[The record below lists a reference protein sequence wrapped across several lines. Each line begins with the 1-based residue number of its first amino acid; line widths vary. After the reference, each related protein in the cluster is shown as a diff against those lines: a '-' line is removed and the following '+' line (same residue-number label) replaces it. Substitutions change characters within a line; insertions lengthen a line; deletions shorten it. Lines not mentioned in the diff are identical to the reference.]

1 LQANRSIQ
9 SIKPAIHPAKLQGI
23 ALTAPGWHRY
33 VIGLGLAVA
42 WSAVLLGLP
51 GLLPLQAA
59 SWLTFVAVAITPGY
73 LLGDL
78 IVRTMRLDWIERL
91 AIAFPL
97 GMAVLSAPGLYAL
110 LRHDTATSLALGWI
124 AASGAVIVAWVAG
137 LLWEMRRPGR
147 SAPADRWELPELLL
161 LAFVTILF
169 LFGLP
174 SLNLYKIDGD
184 AYAVGS
190 FAADAL
196 AGLPLNSVEPLFG
209 TDLGPG
215 VRMAFNQ
222 SLPFSYLW
230 AYLSGIDPLTLTA
243 QASRAAIALWSLLAL
258 YALGKAA
265 GSTVLDEA
273 RARRLGLAVVAIQML
288 IYLANPFLRGDSV
301 SWFFFERTTA
311 DKFMTPIV
319 MLPVAFAFAIRFLA
333 AHSFRAWLV
342 AAIAALAVSA
352 IHPLIAAMMALALAA
367 FAAFHAALNWRD
379 RVAWLHSSMVGAL
392 VVLAMILP
400 IVQLVLSHGE
410 EPLAAS
416 FPHSVE
422 GWLVGEKLV
431 PALPFVHAPTLNV
444 YGPPPDLSQVDANEV
459 YTEADPFLIWRF
471 SVNMNRRRLILPSLD
486 RYFSDPNIILEPAYI
501 LALLLLPLLLKG
513 IRRNIGA
520 QFAMSTTLAI
530 LFVMFNPLVTP
541 LIGALVMPWI
551 LWRFVW
557 MLPYALIIGLAADRI
572 MPVAARALAGLW
584 SKLPAERALW
594 EQRLTPYGLLATL
607 LAATLILAPGTVHN
621 LAALKERA
629 GFPYYYPTPERLL
642 SSLDE
647 LTTANGAAT
656 VLADQ
661 DLSVSIPAYAAH
673 ANIVAHRI
681 PTTSE
686 IFPAD
691 RQHEALQRLIDQDLF
706 FRSRYLTEEAV
717 AVLLRYNAGYII
729 THSASNLDIQLR
741 LAPEWFE
748 WLIDDQSYSLYAV
761 RKLPQVTASVQG
773 NTALAERRWDAA
785 ADYYRQALAENPGNL
800 LALAGL
806 AEIAHARGQFTEAIG
821 YYEDVFARVNLPV
834 VHYRLGQIYHELG
847 QVERSIEEFSRAQE
861 IAPQI
866 ARFHMALGD
875 VCLSAGREECAAEQY
890 AAAVANQNLPDV
902 AAQAV
907 AQADLW
913 RQRGRTDVAIRFY
926 EQAVELQASE
936 ANQLMLAS
944 AYQEQGRYEEAEA
957 LLRVMR
963 VQRPLSVEVLTLSA
977 GMQATRGRYD
987 EAVAYYKRAIAIQ
1000 DVTGQESAGTRLL
1013 LAQTMAAYDHL
1024 AEAEALIG
1032 RVLELQ
1038 PDNALAYGQLGDVYN
1053 KLGRPAEA
1061 MEAYQQAFRLDPT
1074 QVQLYLALS
1083 NQFRQ
1088 QGGRQDDILEL
1099 LQTAIRANPEEATL
1113 ALALG
1118 DQLQRRGDTEAAIDA
1133 YQTALDKFEL
1143 YTAPNTLNPGAA
1155 NTSRAFAYIRLA
1167 SVAEDMGLLEPAMNY
1182 YSAAVAAAPDV
1193 AWTHVTYG
1201 DALRR
1206 RNDVENAAAAYQR
1219 GIDVDPQFA
1228 NAYVR
1233 LADLRDA
1240 QGSSASAAALRQQ
1253 ALGIALASADFS
1265 TQSKTHPGLGKAT
1278 DGTSAALQSFDSDAP
1293 TAARTGTASTGV
1305 LDQRIVAQLVSA
1317 SEPAFPVNEGPAHL
1331 NLLARLSEGQGL
1343 DDIILLYQKAI
1354 ETGTQQ
1360 GWYPVDMARY
1370 YKGAG
1375 DLYLQQKQ
1383 PILAAEAYRYAIL
1396 LDDWWPQARLGL
1408 AHALAAIG
1416 ATDEALEQL
1425 EQAVRIA
1432 PGFVEAQTAL
1442 ADAYR
1447 ERGRH
1452 EEALAIY
1459 QATADN
1465 HPGNAHATLALARA
1479 LQANY
1484 ERAAAEETYRQTLAL
1499 NAGNSEA
1506 YVELA
1511 ALLSHKGRNDEA
1523 ADLLSMALAADRRNV
1538 NAYIQWGV
1546 LEQRLGNTD
1555 MAQDWFRRARALQ
1568 PDNDSVTLAL
1578 TDLLQRF
1585 GQYDI
1590 AFTYAQEALKADPQ
1604 NVEFLVRLAR
1614 LQRERGLHSE
1624 AMNTLLG
1631 AARMNLTDA
1640 RLSAELG
1647 ELYLA
1652 QGRPQA
1658 ALSAFRQAVALN
1670 PSESH
1675 YYLRLAGLWSN
1686 QGNLQAMEDLL
1697 RSGLAKANQRAPLY
1711 VALADSYLQQARPG
1725 DAKDVLSAGLAELG
1739 GDTALAASMGLYL
1752 ESQAQQ
1758 KGGAQEDAEKWYN
1771 DHLALRPTDA
1781 AIHRALAD
1789 HYLRVE
1795 RVDEALAHYEQ
1806 AVELEPTNA
1815 NYRLAAGAGYAA
1827 AGRAEDAEQAYRQA
1841 ILLEPTMVDGYLA
1854 LAGYYGEQQRWEDAE
1869 AQYEHGRAA
1878 APASGRVLTAY
1889 AEFWAKR
1896 GDRERALALLEEAGQ
1911 ISPSAETLVARAG
1924 VYRLLRDHEA
1934 ALADLTTALKK
1945 EPGLLDAML
1954 ALGDLHRE
1962 LGNTRSAQQTFSAAT
1977 ELRPGVPAGRVR
1989 VTRTGR

>member
-1 LQANRSIQ
+1 MQVNRSIQ
-9 SIKPAIHPAKLQGI
+9 SIRPSIDSAKLHGI

-33 VIGLGLAVA
+33 VVGLGLALA

-51 GLLPLQAA
+51 SVLPLQAA

-97 GMAVLSAPGLYAL
+97 GMAVLSVPGLYAL

-124 AASGAVIVAWVAG
+124 AVSGAVIVAWVAG

-161 LAFVTILF
+161 LAFVAILF
-169 LFGLP
+169 LLGLP

-196 AGLPLNSVEPLFG
+196 AGLPLNSAEPLFG

-243 QASRAAIALWSLLAL
+243 QASRAAVALWSLFAL

-319 MLPVAFAFAIRFLA
+319 MLPVTFAFAIRFLA
-333 AHSFRAWLV
+333 ANSFRAWLV

-367 FAAFHAALNWRD
+367 FAGFHVLLNWRD
-379 RVAWLHSSMVGAL
+379 RTVWLRSGMVGAL

-400 IVQLVLSHGE
+400 MVQLALSRGE

-416 FPHSVE
+416 FPQSVE

-459 YTEADPFLIWRF
+459 YTDADPFLIWRF

-501 LALLLLPLLLKG
+501 LALLLLPLLFKG

-520 QFAMSTTLAI
+520 QFAVSTTLAI

-557 MLPYALIIGLAADRI
+557 MLPYALIIGLAADRV
-572 MPVAARALAGLW
+572 MPVAARALAALW
-584 SKLPAERALW
+584 SRLPAEQSRW
-594 EQRLTPYGLLATL
+594 ERRIAPYGLLASL
-607 LAATLILAPGTVHN
+607 LAAVLILAPGTAHN

-642 SSLDE
+642 TKLDE
-647 LTTANGAAT
+647 LTTANGPAT

-706 FRSRYLTEEAV
+706 FRSRYLTEEAI
-717 AVLLRYNAGYII
+717 AVLQRYDTGYII
-729 THSASNLDIQLR
+729 TSSASNLDIQLR
-741 LAPEWFE
+741 LAPDWFE

-761 RKLPQVTASVQG
+761 RQLPQVTPSVQG

-785 ADYYRQALAENPGNL
+785 ADYYRQALAENPGNF
-800 LALAGL
+800 LAMAGL
-806 AEIAHARGQFTEAIG
+806 AEIAHARGQFSEAID
-821 YYEDVFARVNLPV
+821 YYEDVFARANLPV

-847 QVERSIEEFSRAQE
+847 QVERSIDEFSRAQE

-875 VCLSAGREECAAEQY
+875 VCLSAGREGCAAEQY
-890 AAAVANQNLPDV
+890 TAAVANQNLPDE

-926 EQAVELQASE
+926 EQAVDMQASE

-944 AYQEQGRYEEAEA
+944 AYQEQGRFEEAEA

-963 VQRPLSVEVLTLSA
+963 MQRPLSVEVLTMSA
-977 GMQATRGRYD
+977 GMQAARGRYD
-987 EAVAYYKRAIAIQ
+987 GAVAFYRRAIAIQ

-1013 LAQTMAAYDHL
+1013 LAQTMAANDRL
-1024 AEAEALIG
+1024 EDAEALIG

-1038 PDNALAYGQLGDVYN
+1038 PDNAAAYGQLGDVYS
-1053 KLGRPAEA
+1053 KLGRATEA

-1099 LQTAIRANPEEATL
+1099 LQTAIRANPDEATL

-1118 DQLQRRGDTEAAIDA
+1118 DQLQRRGDTEAAVDA

-1143 YTAPNTLNPGAA
+1143 YTASSSLNPGAA

-1206 RNDVENAAAAYQR
+1206 RNDVENAAVAYER
-1219 GIDVDPQFA
+1219 GIDADPQFA

-1233 LADLRDA
+1233 LAELRDA
-1240 QGSSASAAALRQQ
+1240 QGNAASAASLRQQ
-1253 ALGIALASADFS
+1253 ALGIALASAELS
-1265 TQSKTHPGLGKAT
+1265 TQGGSRLGLGKLTGGT
-1278 DGTSAALQSFDSDAP
+1278 DSVAESFDSDDPAARDR
-1293 TAARTGTASTGV
+1293 TARTGI
-1305 LDQRIVAQLVSA
+1305 LDQQIVAQLVSA
-1317 SEPAFPVNEGPAHL
+1317 SEPAFPISEGPAHL
-1331 NLLARLSEGQGL
+1331 NLLARLSEGDGL
-1343 DDIILLYQKAI
+1343 DDIVLLYQKAI
-1354 ETGTQQ
+1354 ETGAQE

-1370 YKGAG
+1370 YKGVG
-1375 DLYLQQKQ
+1375 DLYLLQKQ
-1383 PILAAEAYRYAIL
+1383 PILAAEAYRYAIV

-1408 AHALAAIG
+1408 AHALEEIG
-1416 ATDEALEQL
+1416 STDEALAQL

-1442 ADAYR
+1442 ADAYG
-1447 ERGRH
+1447 ELGRH
-1452 EEALAIY
+1452 EDALAIY
-1459 QATADN
+1459 RATAEN
-1465 HPGNAHATLALARA
+1465 HPGNAHAMLALARA
-1479 LQANY
+1479 QQTNN
-1484 ERAAAEETYRQTLAL
+1484 EWAAAEETYRQALTL
-1499 NAGNSEA
+1499 NAGNSET

-1511 ALLSHKGRNDEA
+1511 TLLIRQARNDEA
-1523 ADLLSMALAADRRNV
+1523 AALLDTALVADRRNV

-1546 LEQRLGNTD
+1546 LEQRLGNTA

-1568 PDNDSVTLAL
+1568 PDNDSVMLAL

-1585 GQYDI
+1585 GQYDA
-1590 AFTYAQEALKADPQ
+1590 AFTYAQEALKAEPQ

-1614 LQRERGLHSE
+1614 LQRERGLYSE
-1624 AMNTLLG
+1624 ALNTLLG

-1647 ELYLA
+1647 ELYMA

-1670 PSESH
+1670 PSESR
-1675 YYLRLAGLWSN
+1675 YYLVLAELWSN
-1686 QGNLQAMEDLL
+1686 QGDLQAMEDLL
-1697 RSGLAKANQRAPLY
+1697 HSGLTKANQRAPLY
-1711 VALADSYLQQARPG
+1711 VALVDSYLQQARPG
-1725 DAKDVLSAGLAELG
+1725 DAKDALETGIAELG
-1739 GDTALAASMGLYL
+1739 ADTALVAAMGLYL
-1752 ESQAQQ
+1752 ESQAQSA
-1758 KGGAQEDAEKWYN
+1758 GGAQEDAEKWYN

-1795 RVDEALAHYEQ
+1795 RVDEALAHYER
-1806 AVELEPTNA
+1806 AVELEPTSA

-1827 AGRAEDAEQAYRQA
+1827 ADKDEEAEQAYQQA
-1841 ILLEPTMVDGYLA
+1841 VLLEPAMVDGYLA
-1854 LAGYYGEQQRWEDAE
+1854 LAGLYDEQQLWEEAE
-1869 AQYEHGRAA
+1869 AQFELVREV

-1889 AEFWAKR
+1889 AEFWVKR

-1911 ISPSAETLVARAG
+1911 VSPSAETLVARAE
-1924 VYRLLRDHEA
+1924 VYRLLRNQEA